1 MAVRFRHRAGVAA
14 LLCLGTA
21 VPGHAWDWTVS
32 GFLNQRFNG
41 SQGFGDGAQ
50 QNDDGL
56 TSNTGLGLD
65 FTARND
71 TTRFTFS
78 PGVSGSFGTGDRN
91 SDEFRVNP
99 TFRST
104 LAHNGRRIGLN
115 GLVSLVPQFRSARQF
130 DTAFVPDPDT
140 GTLEPVTRTDET
152 DALQI
157 VLNANL
163 NASYALDA
171 RNRLT
176 SGVFT
181 RIVEYDETSA
191 TLQPTQTYGGS
202 LGWQGALD
210 PRTDASLTGTLRQF
224 FSDRED
230 QSDSIA
236 FTLAPTISQEFT
248 PRHVGN
254 LTLGFTAVEGDEFN
268 LGFTGGAGLTYRGG
282 ATTVNFRVRQSVEQD
297 DFGEVEMVSSAGLS
311 LNYRINPRSTIGLTS
326 QIAYIEALEGG
337 RDARQT
343 FTIGPRYS
351 LTLTEAWSLSLAY
364 GLTLTRE
371 EDDVRGTNRLFL
383 TFARSFDVLP

>member
-1 MAVRFRHRAGVAA
+1 VAA

-21 VPGHAWDWTVS
+21 APGHAWDWTVS

-71 TTRFTFS
+71 TTRFTVS
-78 PGVSGSFGTGDRN
+78 PGVSGSFGTGDRD

-115 GLVSLVPQFRSARQF
+115 GLVSVVPQFRSARQF
-130 DTAFVPDPDT
+130 DTAFLPDPDT
-140 GTLEPVTRTDET
+140 GELEAVTRTDET

-163 NASYALDA
+163 GASYALDA

-176 SGVFT
+176 SSLFT
-181 RIVEYDETSA
+181 RIVEYDETTD
-191 TLQPTQTYGGS
+191 TLQPTQTYGAN
-202 LGWQGALD
+202 LGWQGTLD
-210 PRTDASLTGTLRQF
+210 PRTNLSLTGTVRQF

-230 QSDSIA
+230 QPDTLA
-236 FTLAPTISQEFT
+236 FTLAPTVSQNFT
-248 PRHVGN
+248 PRHSGN

-268 LGFTGGAGLTYRGG
+268 LGFTGGAGLTYRGND
-282 ATTVNFRVRQSVEQD
+282 TSVTFRARQSVEQD
-297 DFGEVEMVSSAGLS
+297 DFGEIEMVSSLGVS
-311 LNYRINPRSTIGLTS
+311 MNYRIDQRSSVGLTS
-326 QIAYIEALEGG
+326 QLAYIDALEGD

-351 LTLTEAWSLSLAY
+351 LQMTEAWSMSVGY

-371 EDDVRGTNRLFL
+371 EDEVRGTNRVFL
-383 TFARSFDVLP
+383 TFGRNFDFLP